1 MGMQQVKNIIMGQAA
16 ATTALAATAAQATAA
31 AAAWAPAAV
40 SASIATMGGA
50 STVGTT
56 AYGTALAASKGLAMA
71 GARKN
76 GGPVSAGEMYRVGE
90 GGAPEIYQAGTGKQ
104 YMIPGD
110 NGKVISNKVM
120 QGGSGGGGTV
130 VQQEVHF
137 HIETTNGIDDA
148 TMQKMAAMMKTVSLN
163 TIKDQQRP
171 NGLLRK

>member
-1 MGMQQVKNIIMGQAA
+1 AMKNLAATIIQEGVNALVQMGMQQVKNMIMGQAA

-90 GGAPEIYQAGTGKQ
+90 GG
-104 YMIPGD
+104 
-110 NGKVISNKVM
+110 
-120 QGGSGGGGTV
+120 
-130 VQQEVHF
+130 
-137 HIETTNGIDDA
+137 
-148 TMQKMAAMMKTVSLN
+148 
-163 TIKDQQRP
+163 
-171 NGLLRK
+171 